1 MCIRDRFYNPNKKNP
16 ELAEF
21 YKRDKVLQ
29 RHYING
35 VVETPFGRRI
45 EADDFHSFNYLLQ
58 SSSSDNCLAQAIKIN
73 KFLNGRKSFVH
84 SVVHDSI
91 TIDLDKTDRDL
102 ITHVRQIFEDTR
114 LGKFKSSM
122 HIGKNYRDMEEV

>member
-1 MCIRDRFYNPNKKNP
+1 M
-16 ELAEF
+16 
-21 YKRDKVLQ
+21 LQ